1 MARIIEGIRAP
12 IACRYYA
19 VTVQIKEVDTRG
31 ESSEETRNIGVAQL
45 ANQDFPAERQEN
57 VHFVHRLGSVNANLL
72 FVAHSPRNRK
82 CSDMTADHGPQ
93 NANKLPRGAEK
104 PKNSCKPLLSRHPHT
119 TL

>member
-45 ANQDFPAERQEN
+45 ANRDFPAERQEN
-57 VHFVHRLGSVNANLL
+57 VHFVNRLGWVNANLL
-72 FVAHSPRNRK
+72 FAAHSPENRK
-82 CSDMTADHGPQ
+82 CSDMTADHGSQ
-93 NANKLPRGAEK
+93 NANKLPERSG
-104 PKNSCKPLLSRHPHT
+104 
-119 TL
+119 